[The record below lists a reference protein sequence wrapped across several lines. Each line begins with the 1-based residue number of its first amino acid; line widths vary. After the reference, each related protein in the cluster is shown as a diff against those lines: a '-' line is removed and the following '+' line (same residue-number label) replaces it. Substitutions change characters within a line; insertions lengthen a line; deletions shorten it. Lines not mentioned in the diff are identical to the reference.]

1 LNKQVEPYYYLYL
14 VKKTET
20 KKSEDSGDKTGMIVG
35 IVLGIIGFFIIIGI
49 LAFFYIRSKKSV
61 VVESL

>member
-1 LNKQVEPYYYLYL
+1 LNKQVEPYYYSYL
-14 VKKTET
+14 AKKTET
-20 KKSEDSGDKTGMIVG
+20 KKSEDSDKTGMIVG